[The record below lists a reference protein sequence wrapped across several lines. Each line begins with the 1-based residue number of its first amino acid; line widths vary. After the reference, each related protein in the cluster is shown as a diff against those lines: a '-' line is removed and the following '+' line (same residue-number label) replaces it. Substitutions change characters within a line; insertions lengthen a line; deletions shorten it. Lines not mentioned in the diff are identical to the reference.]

1 MKKPV
6 FTGAAVAIIT
16 PMHADG
22 SVNYDELGRI
32 IEDQIAHS
40 TDAIVI
46 CGTTGESPTMTDE
59 EHTECIRYAVKKV
72 AGRVPV
78 VAGTGSN
85 DTKYAI
91 WLSQQAEADGADALL
106 LVTPYY
112 NKASQAG
119 LIAHYTAI
127 ADAVHL
133 PCILYNVP
141 SRTGCNLTPATL
153 AELAKHPN
161 INAVKEA
168 SGNISQVAEIAALC
182 GDELNLYSGNDDQII
197 PLLALGGMLF
207 QDLRIFTELTALENV
222 QLKNNLTGYKKK
234 KEVLAYFEQLGIAD
248 KINVKV
254 GKLSFGQQQRVAFI
268 RALCQPFDFLFLDE
282 PISHLDNDNSRIMG
296 EIITAEVERQ
306 GAGVIATSIGKH
318 IDLPYDH
325 IFQL

>member
-32 IEDQIAHS
+32 IEDQIASHS

-106 LVTPYY
+106 LVTPLLQQGQSGGPDCPLHG
-112 NKASQAG
+112 NCGCCASA
-119 LIAHYTAI
+119 LHPST
-127 ADAVHL
+127 
-133 PCILYNVP
+133 NVP

-182 GDELNLYSGNDDQII
+182 GDELNLYSGNDDQIV
-197 PLLALGGMLF
+197 PLLALGGKGRH
-207 QDLRIFTELTALENV
+207 QCAVNV
-222 QLKNNLTGYKKK
+222 APQYTHDICAKWFAGDFDESLAMQLKALPLIKALFADVNPIPVKWAMNR
-234 KEVLAYFEQLGIAD
+234 LGWQA
-248 KINVKV
+248 
-254 GKLSFGQQQRVAFI
+254 GECRLPLVAPAQPY
-268 RALCQPFDFLFLDE
+268 RHSWKRLCR
-282 PISHLDNDNSRIMG
+282 IS
-296 EIITAEVERQ
+296 AC
-306 GAGVIATSIGKH
+306 
-318 IDLPYDH
+318 
-325 IFQL
+325 